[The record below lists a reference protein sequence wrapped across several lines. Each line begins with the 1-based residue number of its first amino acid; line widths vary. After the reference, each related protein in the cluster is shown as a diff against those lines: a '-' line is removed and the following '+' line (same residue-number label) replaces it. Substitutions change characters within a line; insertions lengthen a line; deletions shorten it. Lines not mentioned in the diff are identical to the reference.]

1 MEITENDIKRVE
13 TIFFEG
19 KGTFEDT
26 KGERYK
32 FISAIDHS
40 LDVEACPGSGKTT
53 ALLAKLYLLSEKMSS
68 RSNGAICVLTH
79 TNVGI
84 DEIKKNLGDRASKL
98 FSYPNFFGT
107 IQSFVDKFLCM
118 PYYNDFNESRIAI
131 IDSDRAH
138 RRLLTSFVK
147 NVSHDLLKKVR
158 SYLHANPDTAYK
170 LTIKKID
177 SEPVLVK
184 GVDGEM
190 IKIKKP
196 QTGKGKV
203 ADWSD
208 DEKKEIYDALF
219 NLKTT
224 VLKSGVLSY
233 NDAYFYANEYLINYP
248 HIEEAFSSRFSHVF
262 IDEMQDT
269 SSYQHLIIK
278 KLFNNSIVQK
288 IGDSNQAILTNN
300 EDISDWFYSERME
313 ITGSRRFS
321 QPIAKILRTV
331 ALKSQSELNGIQ
343 DVEIPPYI
351 IKYEQGNE
359 PAVLDKFCKLVH
371 THGLGN
377 LADYKYPV
385 KAVGWVGKEKE
396 GLTIK
401 SYFPSFGKES
411 HGRDRLVSLSTAISE
426 CDFSDPAKVQDTII
440 NCCLE
445 VIRRCDKPVGT
456 AGGKRL
462 HSKTSFINFLN
473 LTHPGFLKLLMTNI
487 AAWSAEGMMGKNPV
501 VKVRAFLNDTFI
513 TTIKLTTNKFATTF
527 LESEPTDYEKE
538 GYSNIYYS
546 EDPTYK
552 HIPVEIAT
560 VHRVKG
566 ETHRATLYLET
577 YFHKSCGSYLM
588 DQLAGLPYKSK
599 GKGQS
604 RKEMCLKVA
613 HVGMSR
619 PTHLLCVTLEEK
631 LVEKNRQ
638 RLEEHGWKII

>member
-13 TIFFEG
+13 TIFFKG

-32 FISAIDHS
+32 FISAIDQS

-68 RSNGAICVLTH
+68 GSNGAICVLTH

-107 IQSFVDKFLCM
+107 IQSFVDRFLCM

-138 RRLLTSFVK
+138 SRLLTSFVK
-147 NVSHDLLKKVR
+147 NVRYELLTKVR
-158 SYLHANPDTAYK
+158 SYLHANHDIAYK
-170 LTIKKID
+170 LTIRKIA

-184 GVDGEM
+184 GVDGGKIE
-190 IKIKKP
+190 IKKP
-196 QTGKGKV
+196 KKGKGKV
-203 ADWSD
+203 ADWTD
-208 DEKKEIYDALF
+208 EEKKEIYDALF
-219 NLKTT
+219 SLKTT

-248 HIEEAFSSRFSHVF
+248 HVEEAFSSRFSHVF

-269 SSYQHLIIK
+269 SSYQHFIIK
-278 KLFNNSIVQK
+278 KLFTNSIVQK

-300 EDISDWFYSERME
+300 EDISDWSYSERME

-331 ALKSQSELNGIQ
+331 ALNSQPELDGVQ

-351 IKYEQGNE
+351 ITYVPGKESM
-359 PAVLDKFCKLVH
+359 VLDKFCQLVYAN
-371 THGLGN
+371 GLGN
-377 LADYKYPV
+377 QEDYKYPV
-385 KAVGWVGKEKE
+385 KAVGWVGKEKD
-396 GLTIK
+396 GLTIN
-401 SYFPSFGKES
+401 SYFHSFGKES
-411 HGRDRLVSLSTAISE
+411 RGRSRLMSLSAAVSE
-426 CDFSDPAKVQDTII
+426 CDFSDPGNVQDTII

-445 VIRRCDKPVGT
+445 IIRRCDKPIAT
-456 AGGKRL
+456 AGGKRVQ
-462 HSKTSFINFLN
+462 SKTSFINFLN
-473 LTHPGFLKLLMTNI
+473 LRHPGFLKLLMANI
-487 AAWSAEGMMGKNPV
+487 ATWSAEGAVGKDPI
-501 VKVRAFLNDTFI
+501 VKVRAFLKDTFI
-513 TTIKLTTNKFATTF
+513 PTVEITASKFATTF
-527 LESEPTDYEKE
+527 IDTEVADNEKE
-538 GYSNIYYS
+538 NHSNIYYS
-546 EDPTYK
+546 DNPAYK
-552 HIPVEIAT
+552 HIPIEIAT
-560 VHRVKG
+560 VHAVKG

-588 DQLAGLPYKSK
+588 DQLAGVPYKSK

-619 PTHLLCVTLEEK
+619 PTHLLCIAINKAMVDENHK
-631 LVEKNRQ
+631 
-638 RLEEHGWKII
+638 RLEDHGWKIV